1 MNTIQLNNLSIGYP
15 DKKLGRKYIAHSI
28 NATLYGGQLT
38 CLLGA
43 NGAGKSTLLR
53 TLSGFLP
60 PLEGDVIVAD
70 KSLQTYTDKER
81 ARTIG
86 MVLTER
92 PELHHLS
99 VSELAGMGRS
109 PYTGFWGR
117 LSKEDE
123 VIVDEA
129 LCMVG
134 MEEMATRLVETLS
147 DGERQKVMIAKALA
161 QQTPVIFLDEPTA
174 FLDYPSKVE
183 TMLLLRRLAHE
194 TGKIIFLSTH
204 DVELALQTADTLWLM
219 KRVRGKSGEERRVK
233 SEELENLSVHQSV
246 SSSPFGQ
253 SLTIGSPRELAD
265 KGALGQFFIGKDF
278 TFDKVEM
285 RFRVNEKG
293 R

>member
-15 DKKLGRKYIAHSI
+15 DKKLGSKYIAHSI
-28 NATLYGGQLT
+28 NAMLYGGQLT

-86 MVLTER
+86 VVLTER

-123 VIVDEA
+123 VIVGEA

-246 SSSPFGQ
+246 SSSPFGK